1 MNIVIMNYTTDT
13 LGENIE
19 SPIPVLQGLHDL
31 TPDELLLSQEH
42 YESEVRSYP
51 RRLPVAIA
59 KASGVL
65 VEDSRGQTYLD
76 CLAGAGTL
84 TLGYNHP
91 EINQALIEQ
100 LNAGIPY
107 QTLDITTPA
116 KDHFIRELMAFLP
129 QDFSENTKVQFCGPS
144 GADAV
149 EAAIKLAKQTTGR
162 NTIAAF
168 HGAYHGMTNGTM
180 AMMGNLGTKSRRQGL
195 MADVHFLPF
204 PYDLRCPFGLQG
216 EQGARQGLRYIE
228 RMLADD
234 ESGVQKPAAIIVE
247 PVQGEGGVI
256 PAPAFWLQELRRIT
270 EENGI
275 LLIFDEIQCG
285 IGKTGEHFAFE
296 ESGVKPDI
304 LCLSKAV
311 GGGLPMSLLVF
322 DKEIDT
328 WLPGE
333 HTGTFRGNQLA
344 MVSGAKAMEIIRR
357 DNLANKAKITGD
369 YLRRGLE
376 KIALTTSCIAEVRGK
391 GLMLGVEICDPEG
404 GKNKFGEPLSAPEL
418 TIAIQRA
425 ALERGLIIE
434 KGGREGSVLRFL
446 PPIIITFEQIDFALK
461 ALQDAIESLVEPT
474 QAVQPADTLQQNW
487 RDHFIHTGKDGA
499 ESFEAAMNATTQA
512 LKKIF
517 ENTESPYSGIDPTV
531 LASQIRHA
539 NLGETPQS
547 LDDVIE
553 ETSELI
559 AKNSIIVQHPH
570 CIAHLHTPP
579 LIPAVA
585 AEAFITALNQS
596 MDSWDQASA
605 ATFVEQEV
613 TDWLCQRFGFD
624 EKADGVFTSG
634 GTQSNLMGLL
644 MARDNAIEKISGTD
658 VQKDG
663 LPDYADKLRV
673 ISSKNSHFTMQK
685 SASLLGLGEHAVI
698 CVDTYSDGTMDIES
712 ADATLAALK
721 AEGLIPF
728 AITGTAGTTDHGA
741 IDDLDD
747 VAMLAKKHGL
757 WMHVDAAYGGALM
770 LSRHHARLEGIERA
784 DSLTIDFHKMFF
796 QPISCGAVILKDK
809 NHFGYIRHHA
819 DYLNREEDV
828 LPNLVDKSIATTRRF
843 DALKLWMTLQNVGP
857 QALGSMVDHLLNQ
870 TQLVADMV
878 NNRSQFELLAAPCLS
893 TVLFRYVGVNQG
905 LDLDYLN
912 KQIRLDALVKGRA
925 VVGETVVDGNVA
937 LKFTLLNPCL
947 KLSDFDSLLNE
958 LESLAD
964 DAVKQVQG

>member
-1 MNIVIMNYTTDT
+1 MIQFPTQTQDKNAA
-13 LGENIE
+13 GA
-19 SPIPVLQGLHDL
+19 IPVLQSLHDL

-59 KASGVL
+59 KANGVL
-65 VEDSRGQTYLD
+65 VEDTRGQVYLD

-84 TLGYNHP
+84 VLGYNHP

-100 LNAGIPY
+100 LHAGIPY

-116 KDHFIRELMAFLP
+116 KDAFIRELMAFLP
-129 QDFSENTKVQFCGPS
+129 HDFAENAKVQFCGPS

-180 AMMGNLGTKSRRQGL
+180 ALMGNLNTKARRQGL

-204 PYDLRCPFGLQG
+204 PYDLRCPYGLHG

-256 PAPAFWLQELRRIT
+256 PAPAYWLKELRRIT
-270 EENGI
+270 QEHGI

-285 IGKTGEHFAFE
+285 IGKTGSHFAFE
-296 ESGVKPDI
+296 DSGVTPDI

-322 DKEIDT
+322 DKQIDT
-328 WLPGE
+328 WRPGE

-357 DNLANKAKITGD
+357 DNLAAKAQISGD

-376 KIALTTSCIAEVRGK
+376 KIAEKTSCIAEVRGK
-391 GLMLGVEICDPEG
+391 GLMLGIEICDPSG
-404 GKNKFGEPLSAPEL
+404 KKNKFGEPQSAPEL

-434 KGGREGSVLRFL
+434 KGGRDGSVLRFL

-461 ALQDAIESLVEPT
+461 ALQAAIESLVEPRAVT
-474 QAVQPADTLQQNW
+474 QPLDSIQRSW
-487 RDHFIHTGKDGA
+487 RDHFIHVGKQGADG
-499 ESFEAAMNATTQA
+499 FEAAMNQSTQA
-512 LKKIF
+512 LKKLF
-517 ENTESPYSGIDPTV
+517 ETADSPYSGVDPTV
-531 LASQIRHA
+531 LRSQIHRA
-539 NLGETPQS
+539 QLGENPQS
-547 LDDVIE
+547 LRDVIE

-559 AKNSIIVQHPH
+559 GKNSIIVQHPH

-579 LIPAVA
+579 MLPAVA
-585 AEAFITALNQS
+585 AEAFITTLNQS

-613 TDWLCQRFGFD
+613 TDWLCKRFGFD
-624 EKADGVFTSG
+624 DNADGVFTSG

-644 MARDNAIEKISGTD
+644 MARDHVINTISGHS

-673 ISSKNSHFTMQK
+673 ICSKKSHFTMQK
-685 SASLLGLGEHAVI
+685 SASLLGLGENAVV
-698 CVDTYSDGTMDIES
+698 CVDTYTDGTISIES
-712 ADATLAALK
+712 AEEAIQSLK
-721 AEGLIPF
+721 SEGLIPF
-728 AITGTAGTTDHGA
+728 VITGTAGTTDNGS

-747 VAMLAKKHGL
+747 VADLAEKHGL
-757 WMHVDAAYGGALM
+757 WMHVDAAYGGALI

-784 DSLTIDFHKMFF
+784 DSITVDFHKMFF
-796 QPISCGAVILKDK
+796 QPISCGAVLLKDK
-809 NHFGYIRHHA
+809 AHFGYIRHHA

-843 DALKLWMTLQNVGP
+843 DALKVWMTLQNVGP

-870 TQLVADMV
+870 TQQVADMV
-878 NNRSQFELLAAPCLS
+878 NQRPHFELLAAPCLS
-893 TVLFRYVGVNQG
+893 TVLFRYTGSDRG
-905 LDLDYLN
+905 LDLDALN
-912 KQIRLDALVKGRA
+912 KQIRLDALVQGRA
-925 VVGETVVDGNVA
+925 VVGETVVDGHVA

-947 KLSDFDSLLNE
+947 SLTDFEQLLTE
-958 LESLAD
+958 IDTLGSEI
-964 DAVKQVQG
+964 VKQTSL

>member
-1 MNIVIMNYTTDT
+1 MISFNTDFQGT
-13 LGENIE
+13 VAP
-19 SPIPVLQGLHDL
+19 SPIPVLEGLHDL

-59 KASGVL
+59 KAYGAL
-65 VEDSRGQTYLD
+65 VEDSRGQVYLD

-84 TLGYNHP
+84 VLGYNHP

-129 QDFSENTKVQFCGPS
+129 QDFAENAKVQFCGPS

-180 AMMGNLGTKSRRQGL
+180 AMMGNLNTKARRQGL
-195 MADVHFLPF
+195 MSDVHFLPF
-204 PYDLRCPFGLQG
+204 PYDLRCPFGLHG

-270 EENGI
+270 EEHGI

-285 IGKTGEHFAFE
+285 IGKTGSHFAFE
-296 ESGVKPDI
+296 EAGIQPDI

-311 GGGLPMSLLVF
+311 GGGLPMSVLVF
-322 DKEIDT
+322 NKEIDT

-344 MVSGAKAMEIIRR
+344 MVSGAKALEIIRR
-357 DNLANKAKITGD
+357 DNLAQQAQVTGD

-376 KIALTTSCIAEVRGK
+376 KIAEKTSCIADVRGK

-404 GKNKFGEPLSAPEL
+404 AKNKFGEPLSAPEL

-446 PPIIITFEQIDFALK
+446 PPIIITFEQIDFALN
-461 ALQDAIESLVEPT
+461 ALQGAIDSLVEPKP
-474 QAVQPADTLQQNW
+474 VIQPINTIQNTW
-487 RDHFIHTGKDGA
+487 REHFIHVGSQGADG
-499 ESFEAAMNATTQA
+499 FEAAMNQSTQA
-512 LKKIF
+512 LKKLF
-517 ENTESPYSGIDPTV
+517 ENTDSPYSGIDPMV
-531 LASQIRHA
+531 LRSQIRRA
-539 NLGETPQS
+539 QLGENPQS
-547 LDDVIE
+547 LSDVIE

-559 AKNSIIVQHPH
+559 GKNSIIVQHPH

-579 LIPAVA
+579 MLPAIA

-613 TDWLCQRFGFD
+613 TDWLCRRFGFD
-624 EKADGVFTSG
+624 DNADGVFTSG

-644 MARDNAIEKISGTD
+644 MARDHIINTLSGD
-658 VQKDG
+658 NVQKNG

-673 ISSKNSHFTMQK
+673 ICSKNSHFTMQK
-685 SASLLGLGEHAVI
+685 SASLLGLGEHAVV
-698 CVDTYSDGTMDIES
+698 CVDTYSDGTISVE
-712 ADATLAALK
+712 AAEEAISSLK

-728 AITGTAGTTDHGA
+728 VITGTAGTTDHGA
-741 IDDLDD
+741 VDDLDD
-747 VAMLAKKHGL
+747 VADLASKHGM
-757 WMHVDAAYGGALM
+757 WMHVDAAYGGALK

-784 DSLTIDFHKMFF
+784 DSVTIDFHKMFF

-809 NHFGYIRHHA
+809 SHFRYIRHHA

-828 LPNLVDKSIATTRRF
+828 LPNLVDKSLATTRRF
-843 DALKLWMTLQNVGP
+843 DALKVWMTLQNVGP
-857 QALGSMVDHLLNQ
+857 QAIGSMVDHLLNQ

-878 NNRSQFELLAAPCLS
+878 NHRSNFELLAAPCLS
-893 TVLFRYVGVNQG
+893 TVLFRFKGNEKG
-905 LDLDYLN
+905 SDLDALN
-912 KQIRLDALVKGRA
+912 KQIRLDALVQGRA
-925 VVGETVVDGNVA
+925 VVGETVVDGKVA

-947 KLSDFDSLLNE
+947 LLTDFEQLLNE
-958 LESLAD
+958 LDTLANEIAKQTSL
-964 DAVKQVQG
+964 

>member
-1 MNIVIMNYTTDT
+1 MISFNTDFQGT
-13 LGENIE
+13 KAA

-59 KASGVL
+59 KAYGAL
-65 VEDSRGQTYLD
+65 VEDSRGQVYLD

-84 TLGYNHP
+84 VLGYNHP

-129 QDFSENTKVQFCGPS
+129 QDFAENAKVQFCGPS

-180 AMMGNLGTKSRRQGL
+180 AMMGNLNTKARRQGL
-195 MADVHFLPF
+195 MSDVHFLPF

-256 PAPAFWLQELRRIT
+256 PAPAFWLKELRRIT
-270 EENGI
+270 EEHGI

-285 IGKTGEHFAFE
+285 IGKTGSNFAFE
-296 ESGVKPDI
+296 DAGIQPDI

-322 DKEIDT
+322 NKDIDT
-328 WLPGE
+328 WRPGE

-344 MVSGAKAMEIIRR
+344 MVSGAKALEIIRR
-357 DNLANKAKITGD
+357 DRLAQQAQVTGD

-376 KIALTTSCIAEVRGK
+376 KIAEKTRCIADVRGK

-404 GKNKFGEPLSAPEL
+404 KKNKFGEPLSAPEL
-418 TIAIQRA
+418 TVAIQRA

-461 ALQDAIESLVEPT
+461 ALEEAIDSLVEPKP
-474 QAVQPADTLQQNW
+474 AVQPLNSIQNSW
-487 RDHFIHTGKDGA
+487 REHFIHVGKQGADG
-499 ESFEAAMNATTQA
+499 FEAAMNQSTQA

-517 ENTESPYSGIDPTV
+517 ESTDSPYSGLDPMV
-531 LASQIRHA
+531 LQSQIRRA
-539 NLGETPQS
+539 QLGENPQS
-547 LDDVIE
+547 LSDVIE

-559 AKNSIIVQHPH
+559 GKNSIIVQHPH

-579 LIPAVA
+579 MLPAVA

-605 ATFVEQEV
+605 ATFIEQEV
-613 TDWLCQRFGFD
+613 TDWLCNRFGFD
-624 EKADGVFTSG
+624 ENADGVFTSG

-644 MARDNAIEKISGTD
+644 MARDHIIHTLSGD
-658 VQKDG
+658 NVQKDG

-673 ISSKNSHFTMQK
+673 ICSKNSHFTMQK
-685 SASLLGLGEHAVI
+685 SASLLGLGEHAVV
-698 CVDTYSDGTMDIES
+698 CVDTYSDGTISVE
-712 ADATLAALK
+712 AAEDAISSLK
-721 AEGLIPF
+721 ADGLIPF
-728 AITGTAGTTDHGA
+728 VITGTAGTTDHGA
-741 IDDLDD
+741 VDDLDD
-747 VAMLAKKHGL
+747 VADLAKKHGM
-757 WMHVDAAYGGALM
+757 WMHVDAAYGGALK

-784 DSLTIDFHKMFF
+784 DSVTIDFHKMFF

-809 NHFGYIRHHA
+809 SHFRYIRHHA

-843 DALKLWMTLQNVGP
+843 DALKVWMTLQNVGP
-857 QALGSMVDHLLNQ
+857 QAMGSMVDHLLNQ
-870 TQLVADMV
+870 TQLVADMI
-878 NNRSQFELLAAPCLS
+878 NHRSHFELLAAPCLS
-893 TVLFRYVGVNQG
+893 TVLFRFKGNEKG
-905 LDLDYLN
+905 WDLDALN
-912 KQIRLDALVKGRA
+912 KQIRLDALVQGRA
-925 VVGETVVDGNVA
+925 VVGETVVDGKVA

-947 KLSDFDSLLNE
+947 SLTDFEQLLTE
-958 LESLAD
+958 LEALAND
-964 DAVKQVQG
+964 IVKQTSL

>member
-1 MNIVIMNYTTDT
+1 MINFPSETQDV
-13 LGENIE
+13 LKA
-19 SPIPVLQGLHDL
+19 SPIPVMQGLHDL

-59 KASGVL
+59 KAHGAL
-65 VEDSRGQTYLD
+65 VEDSRGQVYLD

-84 TLGYNHP
+84 ALGYNHP
-91 EINQALIEQ
+91 EINQALVEQ
-100 LNAGIPY
+100 LHAGIPY

-116 KDHFIRELMAFLP
+116 KDAFIRELMAFLP
-129 QDFSENTKVQFCGPS
+129 QEFAENAKVQFCGPS

-180 AMMGNLGTKSRRQGL
+180 ALMGNLSTKARRQGL

-204 PYDLRCPFGLQG
+204 PYDLRCPYGLHG

-256 PAPAFWLQELRRIT
+256 PAPAFWLRELRRIT

-285 IGKTGEHFAFE
+285 IGKTGSHFAFE
-296 ESGVKPDI
+296 EAGVTPDI

-322 DKEIDT
+322 DKSIDT

-357 DNLANKAKITGD
+357 DNLAQQAKITGD

-376 KIALTTSCIAEVRGK
+376 KIADNTTCIAEVRGK
-391 GLMLGVEICDPEG
+391 GLMLGIEICDPKG
-404 GKNKFGEPLSAPEL
+404 IKNKFGEPQSAPEL
-418 TIAIQRA
+418 TVAIQRA

-434 KGGREGSVLRFL
+434 KGGRDGSVLRFL

-461 ALQDAIESLVEPT
+461 ALKDAIESLVEPK
-474 QAVQPADTLQQNW
+474 QVSQPMDSIQQSW
-487 RDHFIHTGKDGA
+487 RNHFIHVGKHGADGF
-499 ESFEAAMNATTQA
+499 ESAMNQSTQA
-512 LKKIF
+512 LKKLF
-517 ENTESPYSGIDPTV
+517 ESTDSPYSGLEPMV
-531 LASQIRHA
+531 LQSQIRHA
-539 NLGETPQS
+539 QLGENPQPLS
-547 LDDVIE
+547 EVID
-553 ETSELI
+553 ETMALI
-559 AKNSIIVQHPH
+559 GKNSIIVQHPH

-579 LIPAVA
+579 MLPAVA

-613 TDWLCQRFGFD
+613 TDWLCRRFGFD
-624 EKADGVFTSG
+624 DNADGVFTSG

-644 MARDNAIEKISGTD
+644 MARDHIIRQTSGHD

-663 LPDYADKLRV
+663 LPQYADKLRV
-673 ISSKNSHFTMQK
+673 ICSKNAHFTMQK
-685 SASLLGLGEHAVI
+685 SASLLGLGENAVV
-698 CVDTYSDGTMDIES
+698 CVDTYSDGTISTES
-712 ADATLAALK
+712 AEEAIASLK
-721 AEGLIPF
+721 AEGLLPF
-728 AITGTAGTTDHGA
+728 VIAGTAGTTDNGS

-747 VAMLAKKHGL
+747 VANLAEKHGL
-757 WMHVDAAYGGALM
+757 WMHVDAAYGGALA

-784 DSLTIDFHKMFF
+784 DSVTVDFHKMFF
-796 QPISCGAVILKDK
+796 QPISCGALLLKHK
-809 NHFGYIRHHA
+809 THFDYIRHHA

-843 DALKLWMTLQNVGP
+843 DALKVWMTLQNVGP
-857 QALGSMVDHLLNQ
+857 QALGAMVDHLLNQ
-870 TQLVADMV
+870 TQQVADMI
-878 NNRSQFELLAAPCLS
+878 NHRPDFELLAVPCLS
-893 TVLFRYVGVNQG
+893 TVLFRYTGADTT
-905 LDLDYLN
+905 LDLDSLN
-912 KQIRLDALVKGRA
+912 KQIRLDALVQGRA
-925 VVGETVVDGNVA
+925 VVGETIVDGKVA
-937 LKFTLLNPCL
+937 LKLTLLNPCL
-947 KLSDFDSLLNE
+947 SLTDFEQLLTALEGLGSDIAKQASL
-958 LESLAD
+958 
-964 DAVKQVQG
+964 

>member
-1 MNIVIMNYTTDT
+1 MIQFPTQTQDKNAV
-13 LGENIE
+13 GA
-19 SPIPVLQGLHDL
+19 IPVLQGLHDL

-59 KASGVL
+59 KANGVL
-65 VEDSRGQTYLD
+65 VEDTRGQVYLD

-84 TLGYNHP
+84 VLGYNHP

-100 LNAGIPY
+100 LHAGIPY

-116 KDHFIRELMAFLP
+116 KDAFIRELMAFLP
-129 QDFSENTKVQFCGPS
+129 HDFAENAKVQFCGPS

-180 AMMGNLGTKSRRQGL
+180 ALMGNLNTKARRQGL

-204 PYDLRCPFGLQG
+204 PYDLRCPYGLHG

-256 PAPAFWLQELRRIT
+256 PAPAFWLKELRRIT
-270 EENGI
+270 QEHGI

-285 IGKTGEHFAFE
+285 IGKTGSHFAFE
-296 ESGVKPDI
+296 DAGVTPDI

-322 DKEIDT
+322 DKQIDT
-328 WLPGE
+328 WRPGE

-357 DNLANKAKITGD
+357 DNLAAKAQISGD

-376 KIALTTSCIAEVRGK
+376 KIAEKTSCIAEVRGK
-391 GLMLGVEICDPEG
+391 GLMLGIEICDPSG
-404 GKNKFGEPLSAPEL
+404 KKNKFGEPQSAPEL

-434 KGGREGSVLRFL
+434 KGGRDGSVLRFL

-461 ALQDAIESLVEPT
+461 ALQAAIESLVEPRAVT
-474 QAVQPADTLQQNW
+474 QPLDSIQRSW
-487 RDHFIHTGKDGA
+487 RDHFIHVGKQGADG
-499 ESFEAAMNATTQA
+499 FEAAMNQSTQA
-512 LKKIF
+512 LKKLF
-517 ENTESPYSGIDPTV
+517 ETTDSPYSGVDPTV
-531 LASQIRHA
+531 LRSQIHRA
-539 NLGETPQS
+539 QLGENPQS
-547 LDDVIE
+547 LTDVIE

-559 AKNSIIVQHPH
+559 GKNSIIVQHPH

-579 LIPAVA
+579 MLPAVA

-613 TDWLCQRFGFD
+613 TDWLCKRFGFD
-624 EKADGVFTSG
+624 DNADGVFTSG

-644 MARDNAIEKISGTD
+644 MARDHVINTISGHS

-673 ISSKNSHFTMQK
+673 ICSQKSHFTMQNQPLYWGWAK
-685 SASLLGLGEHAVI
+685 MPWCVWIPTLTAPSASNRQ
-698 CVDTYSDGTMDIES
+698 
-712 ADATLAALK
+712 
-721 AEGLIPF
+721 
-728 AITGTAGTTDHGA
+728 
-741 IDDLDD
+741 
-747 VAMLAKKHGL
+747 KK
-757 WMHVDAAYGGALM
+757 
-770 LSRHHARLEGIERA
+770 R
-784 DSLTIDFHKMFF
+784 
-796 QPISCGAVILKDK
+796 
-809 NHFGYIRHHA
+809 
-819 DYLNREEDV
+819 LNRSK
-828 LPNLVDKSIATTRRF
+828 P
-843 DALKLWMTLQNVGP
+843 
-857 QALGSMVDHLLNQ
+857 
-870 TQLVADMV
+870 
-878 NNRSQFELLAAPCLS
+878 
-893 TVLFRYVGVNQG
+893 
-905 LDLDYLN
+905 
-912 KQIRLDALVKGRA
+912 KG
-925 VVGETVVDGNVA
+925 
-937 LKFTLLNPCL
+937 
-947 KLSDFDSLLNE
+947 
-958 LESLAD
+958 
-964 DAVKQVQG
+964 

>member
-1 MNIVIMNYTTDT
+1 MISFNTEYQGTKVP
-13 LGENIE
+13 
-19 SPIPVLQGLHDL
+19 SPVPVLQGLHDL

-59 KASGVL
+59 KAYGVL
-65 VEDSRGQTYLD
+65 VEDSRGQVYLD

-84 TLGYNHP
+84 VLGYNHP

-129 QDFSENTKVQFCGPS
+129 QDFAENAKVQFCGPS

-180 AMMGNLGTKSRRQGL
+180 AMMGNLNTKARRQGL
-195 MADVHFLPF
+195 MPDVHFLPF
-204 PYDLRCPFGLQG
+204 PYDLRCSFGLHG

-256 PAPAFWLQELRRIT
+256 PAPAFWLKELRRIT
-270 EENGI
+270 QEHGI

-285 IGKTGEHFAFE
+285 IGKTGTHFAFE
-296 ESGVKPDI
+296 EAGIQPDI

-311 GGGLPMSLLVF
+311 GGGLPMSVLVF
-322 DKEIDT
+322 NKENDT

-344 MVSGAKAMEIIRR
+344 MVSGAKALEIIRR
-357 DNLANKAKITGD
+357 DNLAQQAQVTGD

-376 KIALTTSCIAEVRGK
+376 KIAEKTRCIADVRGK
-391 GLMLGVEICDPEG
+391 GLMLGIEICDPEG
-404 GKNKFGEPLSAPEL
+404 AKNKFGEPLSAPEL

-446 PPIIITFEQIDFALK
+446 PPIIITFEQIDFALN
-461 ALQDAIESLVEPT
+461 ALQGAIDSLVEPKPV
-474 QAVQPADTLQQNW
+474 VQPINTIQNSW
-487 RDHFIHTGKDGA
+487 REHFIHVGKHGADG
-499 ESFEAAMNATTQA
+499 FEAAMNQSTQA

-531 LASQIRHA
+531 LQSQIRRAH
-539 NLGETPQS
+539 LGENPQS
-547 LDDVIE
+547 LSDVID

-559 AKNSIIVQHPH
+559 GKNSIIVQHPH
-570 CIAHLHTPP
+570 TIAHLHTPP
-579 LIPAVA
+579 MLPAVA

-605 ATFVEQEV
+605 ATFIEQEV
-613 TDWLCQRFGFD
+613 TDWLCGRFGFD
-624 EKADGVFTSG
+624 DTADGVFTSG

-644 MARDNAIEKISGTD
+644 MARDHIIQAISGDD
-658 VQKDG
+658 VQKNG
-663 LPDYADKLRV
+663 LPDFADKLRV
-673 ISSKNSHFTMQK
+673 ICSKNSHFTMQK
-685 SASLLGLGEHAVI
+685 SASLLGLGEHAVV
-698 CVDTYSDGTMDIES
+698 CVDTYSDGTISVE
-712 ADATLAALK
+712 AAEEAISSLK

-728 AITGTAGTTDHGA
+728 VITGTAGTTDHGA
-741 IDDLDD
+741 VDDLDD
-747 VAMLAKKHGL
+747 VADLASKHGM
-757 WMHVDAAYGGALM
+757 WMHVDAAYGGALK

-784 DSLTIDFHKMFF
+784 DSVTIDFHKMFF

-809 NHFGYIRHHA
+809 SHFRYIRHHA

-828 LPNLVDKSIATTRRF
+828 LPNLVDKSLATTRRF
-843 DALKLWMTLQNVGP
+843 DALKVWMTLQNVGP
-857 QALGSMVDHLLNQ
+857 QAIGSMVDHLLNQ

-878 NNRSQFELLAAPCLS
+878 NHRSNFELLAAPCLS
-893 TVLFRYVGVNQG
+893 TVLFRFKGNEKG
-905 LDLDYLN
+905 SDLDALN
-912 KQIRLDALVKGRA
+912 KQIRLDALVQGRA
-925 VVGETVVDGNVA
+925 VVGETIVDGKVA

-947 KLSDFDSLLNE
+947 LLTDFEQLLNE
-958 LESLAD
+958 LDTLANEIAKQTSL
-964 DAVKQVQG
+964 